1 MTEWTKERVNEC
13 MNERTNESISEGMKD
28 EYENLNEGAAA
39 DLNQGHNDL
48 RNLIA
53 QERRHLMLHICISDP
68 WQHSLLDLHQYND
81 SCCWAGVDGCGGN
94 DWSRCSTVDCQSLQQ
109 GLQLKFAAGAD
120 VTD

>member
-1 MTEWTKERVNEC
+1 

-68 WQHSLLDLHQYND
+68 
-81 SCCWAGVDGCGGN
+81 
-94 DWSRCSTVDCQSLQQ
+94 
-109 GLQLKFAAGAD
+109 
-120 VTD
+120 